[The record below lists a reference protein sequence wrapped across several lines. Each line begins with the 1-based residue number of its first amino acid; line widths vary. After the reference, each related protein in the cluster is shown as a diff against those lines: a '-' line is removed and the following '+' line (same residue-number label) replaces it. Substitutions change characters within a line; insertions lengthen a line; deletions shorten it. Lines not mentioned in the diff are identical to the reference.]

1 LIVLFNKQF
10 DSFIQQKKTDKLFI
24 RAPIKNHNE
33 MTGDWDCRNAAGRF
47 VVRDLQSYLF
57 EKKYRKNIKI
67 KGKKKKI
74 LNIKG
79 YRMGE
84 NIF

>member
-1 LIVLFNKQF
+1 MIVLFNKQF

-24 RAPIKNHNE
+24 RAHE
-33 MTGDWDCRNAAGRF
+33 MTGDWDWAAGRF

-67 KGKKKKI
+67 KGKKKNI